1 MCGVTALSCG
11 RWFHMERDPT
21 GRCPTRMWVTHKHTV
36 SGSMLI
42 KLVHLHSAASDK
54 ELLFQSSVK
63 FLSITRSL
71 HILHFSCIVLIT
83 KLDTSLHAG
92 DQSNRR
98 RLPSSCSYGLPCG
111 VAPAHAGLLGEGA
124 KRQAKVCTDCHNPG
138 QAHQKPSQSQRAG
151 KQLSMVSERKMWI
164 MTANFTDKSWHA
176 WIKL

>member
-1 MCGVTALSCG
+1 M
-11 RWFHMERDPT
+11 
-21 GRCPTRMWVTHKHTV
+21 
-36 SGSMLI
+36 

-63 FLSITRSL
+63 FLSITTGL

-83 KLDTSLHAG
+83 ELDTSLPAG

-98 RLPSSCSYGLPCG
+98 RLPSSCSYGLSCG

-151 KQLSMVSERKMWI
+151 KQLIMVSERKM
-164 MTANFTDKSWHA
+164 
-176 WIKL
+176 